1 MVAKKQGKKD
11 INTFVKKFDL
21 GTGSWS
27 SSDSVLE
34 HISQPE
40 YDMFDSMG
48 ESPDSELDQNDRVIS
63 RLEKEMKAAASRL
76 DFERAALIRDRI
88 TELREATN

>member
-1 MVAKKQGKKD
+1 MVD
-11 INTFVKKFDL
+11 RRRIPFVQVLIKIP
-21 GTGSWS
+21 T
-27 SSDSVLE
+27 VLE

-40 YDMFDSMG
+40 YDMFDAMG

>member
-1 MVAKKQGKKD
+1 MLD
-11 INTFVKKFDL
+11 PM
-21 GTGSWS
+21 
-27 SSDSVLE
+27 E
-34 HISQPE
+34 
-40 YDMFDSMG
+40 
-48 ESPDSELDQNDRVIS
+48 ESPESEMDQNDRVIS